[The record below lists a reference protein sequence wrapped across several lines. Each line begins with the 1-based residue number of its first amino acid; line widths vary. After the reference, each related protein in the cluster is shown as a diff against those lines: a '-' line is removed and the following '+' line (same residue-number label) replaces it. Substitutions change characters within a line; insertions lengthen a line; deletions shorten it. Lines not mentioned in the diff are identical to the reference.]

1 MVVTE
6 EIYKLIQDIVYENGF
21 TRFDK
26 GRWSSLLAFQSGI
39 PFSRDLLDEII
50 TNIRTV
56 YTTIKNNTAKFY
68 DKLLNGDMD
77 GINGYI
83 KSMYPDSITEVFNAV
98 VKLSPETQT
107 KLLPLFYEYPE
118 FLSEDIVSN
127 AITAAENTEET
138 TTTTTTEDT
147 FDLAE
152 EEEEPDDTFDLGQDE
167 TTTTPSTETTTLS
180 EETTEETTITPST
193 ETSEETTTPSTET
206 TSAETTTPSAETTT
220 PSAETTT
227 PSKET
232 TTTPSAETTTP
243 SKETTD
249 DTFNLAEED
258 ETEDD
263 DAFDLSADTAEDRL
277 VALLQQKM
285 YHPGYRTYAK
295 KMVRDS
301 LSESKPLQ
309 AGRCTRQRPNQ
320 CAKITPGARR
330 NVLRQVLQLEEE
342 GQITEAQA
350 DLFIQNLA
358 LPESL

>member
-6 EIYKLIQDIVYENGF
+6 EIHTLIKDFIFKNGF
-21 TRFDK
+21 TNFGDAQPVW
-26 GRWSSLLAFQSGI
+26 GALLGFHSEI
-39 PFSRDLLDEII
+39 PFNREILQQI
-50 TNIRTV
+50 VPGNSGWPLV
-56 YTTIKNNTAKFY
+56 QQNQMLKFY
-68 DKLLNGDMD
+68 NKLLNNDMSA
-77 GINGYI
+77 INFLTKI
-83 KSMYPDSITEVFNAV
+83 IWPDSITEVFNAV
-98 VKLSPETQT
+98 VKLSPETQI
-107 KLLPLFYEYPE
+107 KVLPLFYEYTPE
-118 FLSEDIVSN
+118 FLSEDMVSN
-127 AITAAENTEET
+127 AITTAENTEVSASVPVE
-138 TTTTTTEDT
+138 TEDT

-167 TTTTPSTETTTLS
+167 TTTTEETTT
-180 EETTEETTITPST
+180 
-193 ETSEETTTPSTET
+193 TTTPSTET
-206 TSAETTTPSAETTT
+206 T
-220 PSAETTT
+220 
-227 PSKET
+227 T
-232 TTTPSAETTTP
+232 TTTPSTETTTTTTP
-243 SKETTD
+243 STETTTTTTPSEETTTTTTTE

-258 ETEDD
+258 ETDDD

-330 NVLRQVLQLEEE
+330 NVLRQVLYLEEN